1 MDDGAEVV
9 CTVSPVLG
17 TDELPDTL
25 YYHSAELVRDN
36 LALVIC
42 GSSEK
47 GVIHHRTLVYE
58 LSPAPAPPGSSTGA
72 AVRWSV
78 KLQTTIQDGALRK
91 RYSPATATFPR
102 PAGGWYAVLFGGAT
116 DKLPLDTQTQKALG
130 DADLRITHEKRLHMF
145 VYDRALRE
153 FQHVHPMTSP
163 EPNEGILHT
172 TFPAA
177 GDYRLWI
184 QFKDGG
190 ELKVVPLSVT
200 VHAR

>member
-1 MDDGAEVV
+1 MPLVALRINGA
-9 CTVSPVLG
+9 
-17 TDELPDTL
+17 D
-25 YYHSAELVRDN
+25 SAELSVLRDISMKRN
-36 LALVIC
+36 SALMILGLLGIVWT
-42 GSSEK
+42 GS
-47 GVIHHRTLVYE
+47 GL
-58 LSPAPAPPGSSTGA
+58 
-72 AVRWSV
+72 
-78 KLQTTIQDGALRK
+78 
-91 RYSPATATFPR
+91 ATAFASGDRIEIRSEDSGVFAPGTSRYEFT
-102 PAGGWYAVLFGGAT
+102 LF
-116 DKLPLDTQTQKALG
+116 DTQTQKALG

-153 FQHVHPMTSP
+153 FPHVHPMTSP